1 MFNETAFLGQSQST
15 GFYPAW
21 SPLGFNVGGTTS
33 TPYTGPTYP
42 ASSSLGFDVP
52 SGDPTLDPN
61 YVLGGGTPP
70 TYTPPDQWNRN
81 LSVALPGQSDTTTN
95 WIIYG
100 AAGILILAIL
110 MGHRR

>member
-1 MFNETAFLGQSQST
+1 MFNETTFLGQGQST

-61 YVLGGGTPP
+61 YVLGGGSPP
-70 TYTPPDQWNRN
+70 TYTPPSQWSQN
-81 LSVALPGQSDTTTN
+81 LNVPLPGSQATTN